1 MTRVTLTNEYI
12 LIETENIDFSV
23 LRKAVERYNVKYT
36 VLVKNSMFAYERE
49 QLVEIYADS
58 EQEALDEAQKLDI
71 HAEVKIISF
80 EDV

>member
-23 LRKAVERYNVKYT
+23 LRKAVERYNVRYT

-80 EDV
+80 DGV